1 MHLRSV
7 FWQLKHIFSRNLMRT
22 SLLRSV
28 LLLAVLL
35 VGYSTIAAQPAPAQ
49 RSAAMAFS
57 GETLTYEGKV
67 SRLRIGVSVAEMTF
81 KAEAPQDSDKL
92 FIKTDAVSKGTLLK
106 LFRFSFVQNYES
118 AVDLANFRIIKTV
131 KHDVQ
136 KERVRD
142 SEALFDYGEKRVTW
156 VETDPKDKNRPPR
169 RIASEIGQEMHD
181 MVSAIYAVRLQ
192 PLVVGK
198 RFDVSVSDSG
208 LVYQV
213 PVVVT
218 GREQQKTVL
227 GKVWCFKIEPEIF
240 GRGRLIEQKGK
251 MVIWMTEDS
260 RRVPVRSQ
268 IDSQYGKIDIKLKSV
283 VSPK

>member
-1 MHLRSV
+1 MTSLLLRSV
-7 FWQLKHIFSRNLMRT
+7 FL
-22 SLLRSV
+22 V
-28 LLLAVLL
+28 AVLFAGHIL
-35 VGYSTIAAQPAPAQ
+35 IAAQP
-49 RSAAMAFS
+49 SAAQKSAALAFS

-67 SRLRIGVSVAEMTF
+67 SRLRIGVSVAELTF
-81 KAEAPQDSDKL
+81 KAMAPPDSDQL
-92 FIKTDAVSKGTLLK
+92 FVKTDAVSKGTLLK
-106 LFRFSFVQNYES
+106 IFRYSFVQNYES
-118 AVDLANFRIIKTV
+118 AIDLTNFRIIKTV

-136 KERVRD
+136 KDRVRD
-142 SEALFDYGEKRVTW
+142 SEALFDYSEKRVTW

-169 RIASEIGQEMHD
+169 RIASEIGVEMHD

-198 RFDVSVSDSG
+198 RFDISVSDSG

-218 GREQQKTVL
+218 GREQQKTAI
-227 GKVWCFKIEPEIF
+227 GKVWCFRIEPEIF

-260 RRVPVRSQ
+260 RRIPVRSQ
-268 IDSQYGKIDIKLKSV
+268 IDSQYGKIDIKLRSV
-283 VSPK
+283 ISPK